1 MDRQL
6 SAIVEDLQ
14 SVEQRL
20 RLLQRS
26 LPPGVWHQPR
36 AAGRWSPADCVAH
49 LNLTSSTALPLV
61 REGLRDAANR
71 GNRTASRYRRD
82 VVGWLVWK
90 LLSPSSGLRT
100 RTIKAWVPAAGES
113 PETVMADFARLQS
126 EMIACVREADRL
138 PIDRVT
144 LRSPFDARVTCN
156 LYAALTL
163 IPRHQQRHVLQ
174 AERAAAGVLGSELSP
189 VTV

>member
-6 SAIVEDLQ
+6 STIVEDLQ
-14 SVEQRL
+14 AVEQRL
-20 RLLQRS
+20 RLLQGSMPRDVWCQ
-26 LPPGVWHQPR
+26 PP

-49 LNLTSSTALPLV
+49 LNLTSATTLPLI

-71 GNRTASRYRRD
+71 GNRAASRYRRD
-82 VVGWLVWK
+82 VVGWFVWR
-90 LLSPSSGLRT
+90 LIAPSNALRM
-100 RTIKAWVPAAGES
+100 RTIKAWVPAAGDS
-113 PETVMADFARLQS
+113 SETVMDDFARLQS
-126 EMIACVREADRL
+126 EIIACVREADQL

-144 LRSPFDARVTCN
+144 LRSPYDARLTCN

-163 IPRHQQRHVLQ
+163 IARHQQRHVLQ
-174 AERAAAGVLGSELSP
+174 AERAAAGALNSELSP

>member
-1 MDRQL
+1 VDGQL
-6 SAIVEDLQ
+6 AAIVGDLQ
-14 SVEQRL
+14 AVEQRL
-20 RLLQRS
+20 RLLQGS
-26 LPPGVWHQPR
+26 LPRDVWCQPP

-49 LNLTSSTALPLV
+49 LNLTSSTVLPLI

-71 GNRTASRYRRD
+71 GQRSAPRYRRD
-82 VVGWLVWK
+82 VVGWFVWK
-90 LLSPSSGLRT
+90 LIAPSNRLRT
-100 RTIKAWVPAAGES
+100 RTIKAWVPAAGDS
-113 PETVMADFARLQS
+113 PETVMDDFARLQS

-144 LRSPFDARVTCN
+144 LRSPFNARLTCN

-189 VTV
+189 VAV

>member
-1 MDRQL
+1 
-6 SAIVEDLQ
+6 VER
-14 SVEQRL
+14 RL
-20 RLLQRS
+20 RLLQGS
-26 LPPGVWHQPR
+26 LPPNVWHQPP

-90 LLSPSSGLRT
+90 LISPSNGLRT

>member
-1 MDRQL
+1 MDGQL
-6 SAIVEDLQ
+6 AAIVGDLQ
-14 SVEQRL
+14 GVEQRL
-20 RLLQRS
+20 RLLQGS
-26 LPPGVWHQPR
+26 LPRGVWCQPP

-49 LNLTSSTALPLV
+49 LNLTSNTVLPLI
-61 REGLRDAANR
+61 REGLRDAADR
-71 GNRTASRYRRD
+71 GQRSAPRYRRD
-82 VVGWLVWK
+82 VVGWFVWK
-90 LLSPSSGLRT
+90 LIAPSSGLRT

-113 PETVMADFARLQS
+113 PETVMDDFARLQS

-138 PIDRVT
+138 PIDRVK
-144 LRSPFDARVTCN
+144 LRSPFDARLTCN